1 MGFLG
6 GFFESKVNATGV
18 ISRATAGSLVGRA
31 RQYALMG
38 DWDIDK
44 AIAHGYERVMMVFR
58 CVDAI
63 SSAQAD
69 IPIVVRRGDIYDGEL
84 VEYESIDRLLNGTPN
99 SYEDA
104 WQFRYRLSSQL
115 LLSRRG
121 AFIEMIPSR
130 IGGVAELH
138 LLPPGEVRPIP
149 GEPPSPE
156 EFAAGKRQQFV
167 DGYEITRADGVI
179 EELPPDRVIW
189 IKAKPHPTDPYMQ
202 MTPLVANGL
211 AIETD
216 FFARLFNRN
225 FLMNDG
231 RPGMLVTIQ
240 GQLNHEDATEVKR
253 RFSGGYSQAGQTT
266 VIEAEGLQ
274 VEDLAANPRDVQW
287 AEAVRGSDEDIR
299 TAFGTPESVLGNASG
314 RTFDNADAEFEMWH
328 VVTVKQHCNSI
339 TRPLT
344 KPLIG
349 NTTQKDRIVHD
360 FSKVEV
366 LQRFEQKRRDLAATR
381 FGQGLATLD
390 DYLKES
396 GQQEMNLPASRVYF
410 LPNGL
415 VVGAD
420 ADVKIVQEM
429 KPVGMAA
436 PIDPTAAA
444 RAGAIQGSRQGQ
456 RNFENIIAARA
467 MRVAKTITPPAEVK
481 SIDAGPDHPYSEDR
495 AMLEGA
501 VEGVLSGWTDRQEKV
516 IAERLSHAKVRKGT
530 RHWDGEQKDIEL
542 KAIDP
547 MYVVELEKWSNEVRD
562 TLNNILLKTA
572 LREARRVA
580 ADMDA
585 KGLVELLDADGKT
598 TPARTPLGKLLGGA
612 GGTQATIDTT
622 LAPVLDLIEKAA
634 SNQSRRIIDAIKEM
648 DSDGASLTEIKARV
662 REMMSTRSSW
672 HKQLSINVATSTM
685 EGVRDAVYSTA
696 GSYIEKTWQAN
707 RDERTRQSHWKAN
720 GQTRKAQNAFKVGGV
735 SMQRPG
741 DPTAPIHEVANCRCW
756 VDWKISETAIAR
768 RNRTA

>member
-1 MGFLG
+1 MRFLG
-6 GFFESKVNATGV
+6 GLFESKVNATGV
-18 ISRATAGSLVGRA
+18 ISRATAGSLVARA

-38 DWDIDK
+38 DWDIERAVKD
-44 AIAHGYERVMMVFR
+44 GYERVMMVFR

-63 SSAQAD
+63 AAAQAD
-69 IPIVVRRGDIYDGEL
+69 IPIVVRRGDMYDGEL
-84 VEYESIDRLLNGTPN
+84 VEYESIDRLLNDMPN
-99 SYEDA
+99 DYEDA
-104 WQFRYRLSSQL
+104 WQLRYRLSSQL

-121 AFIEMIPSR
+121 AFIEMVPNIL
-130 IGGVAELH
+130 GGTAQIH

-149 GEPPSPE
+149 GEVPTPE
-156 EFAAGKRQQFV
+156 EFAAGKRQKFV
-167 DGYEITRADGVI
+167 DGYEITRADGVV
-179 EELPPDRVIW
+179 EEIPPERVIW
-189 IKAKPHPTDPYMQ
+189 IKAKTHPTDPYMQ
-202 MTPLVANGL
+202 MTPLVAAGL
-211 AIETD
+211 AVETD
-216 FFARLFNRN
+216 FLARLFNRN

-240 GQLNHEDATEVKR
+240 GQLNHEDASEVKR
-253 RFSGGYSQAGQTT
+253 RFSGGYAAAGQTT
-266 VIEAEGLQ
+266 VIEADGLQ

-299 TAFGTPESVLGNASG
+299 TAFGCPESVLGNASG

-328 VVTVKQHCNSI
+328 QVTVKQHCNAI
-339 TRPLT
+339 TRPLS
-344 KPLIG
+344 KRLIP
-349 NTTQKDRIVHD
+349 QPSKDKIVHD

-390 DYLKES
+390 QYLIES
-396 GQQEMNLPASRVYF
+396 GQQPMNLPASRVYF

-420 ADVKIVQEM
+420 PDVKAVQEM
-429 KPVGMAA
+429 KPVGLQAA
-436 PIDPTAAA
+436 PDPTESA
-444 RAGAIQGSRQGQ
+444 RRGALMGSRQGQ

-467 MRVAKTITPPAEVK
+467 MRVAKTITPETEVK
-481 SIDAGPDHPYSEDR
+481 SLDAGPAHPYAEDR

-516 IAERLSHAKVRKGT
+516 ISERLSHAKVRKGT
-530 RHWDGEQKDIEL
+530 RHWDGEQKGVEL
-542 KAIDP
+542 KVIDP
-547 MYVVELEKWSNEVRD
+547 LYVVELEKWSNEVRD

-585 KGLVELLDADGKT
+585 KGLVKLLEADGKT
-598 TPARTPLGKLLGGA
+598 SSGNTPLTKLM
-612 GGTQATIDTT
+612 GGTSGAQAMIDNT
-622 LAPVLDLIEKAA
+622 LAPILDLIEKAA

-648 DSDGASLTEIKARV
+648 DGDGASLTEIKGRV

-685 EGVRDAVYSTA
+685 EGVRDAVYSSA

-707 RDERTRQSHWKAN
+707 RDEKTRPSHWKAN

-756 VDWKISETAIAR
+756 LDWKISESAIAR